1 MNANPVK
8 VLLLGTAI
16 LVSVPRGHAQADVL
30 QAGLHW
36 TPATLFPPYHAAN
49 CGREAA
55 MTMLSPE

>member
-1 MNANPVK
+1 MNANHVWVMP
-8 VLLLGTAI
+8 LGTTL
-16 LVSVPRGHAQADVL
+16 LVSAPRAPAQADVL

-36 TPATLFPPYHAAN
+36 TPTTLFPPYHAAN